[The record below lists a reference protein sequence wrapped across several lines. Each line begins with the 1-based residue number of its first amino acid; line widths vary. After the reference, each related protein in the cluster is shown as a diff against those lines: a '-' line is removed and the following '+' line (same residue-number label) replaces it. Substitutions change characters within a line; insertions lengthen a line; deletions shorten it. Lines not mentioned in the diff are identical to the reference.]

1 MYWSMPWGK
10 KERRKNKENVA
21 YSYCE
26 QFFAYS
32 EVAVIQQHIKDFEM
46 MNQIASKGRKLQNVL
61 ECCLWKKGN
70 GFYILGENQVF
81 H

>member
-21 YSYCE
+21 YSYWE

-46 MNQIASKGRKLQNVL
+46 MNQI
-61 ECCLWKKGN
+61 
-70 GFYILGENQVF
+70 
-81 H
+81 